1 MLIRV
6 VPIIVVAASL
16 LFPLTSPAAEDT
28 PAAGVADAVTV
39 RGIVDAIDRTLG
51 TVALLRRERGL
62 LVLEVRD
69 CRERGLLLLEVRDP
83 AELDLVGVGD
93 PVIAQYY
100 QAVTIEVPESGYPA
114 SSKLVRI
121 TYARALAVTLD
132 TQ

>member
-69 CRERGLLLLEVRDP
+69 P

>member
-69 CRERGLLLLEVRDP
+69 P
-83 AELDLVGVGD
+83 AELGRFYE
-93 PVIAQYY
+93 Q
-100 QAVTIEVPESGYPA
+100 T
-114 SSKLVRI
+114 VRPLDA
-121 TYARALAVTLD
+121 YGALAYLKGRSDVAPD
-132 TQ
+132 RIEAGRR

>member
-16 LFPLTSPAAEDT
+16 LFPLTS

-62 LVLEVRD
+62 LV
-69 CRERGLLLLEVRDP
+69 LEVRDP